1 MINIYIKVI
10 LRLLECDTLYTPIYV
25 YEEKERERKK
35 EKESVR
41 EKNK

>member
-35 EKESVR
+35 EKR
-41 EKNK
+41 ECERKK